1 MSDFI
6 PLLIKTLRLL
16 TRSADEQ
23 AFYLVNLGIKGVDE
37 LALEYNDDVMRLAQ
51 DQLDL
56 GQITRFQYD
65 SMQRLD
71 QQLDEKSSSDKAYL
85 WTEKALYD
93 AREWSEVRKMAIERL
108 SLFDADRG
116 VT

>member
-23 AFYLVNLGIKGVDE
+23 VCYLVNLGIKGNVDE
-37 LALEYNDDVMRLAQ
+37 LALEYDDVMRLAQ

-71 QQLDEKSSSDKAYL
+71 QQLDEMSSSDKAYL

>member
-16 TRSADEQ
+16 TRSADKQ
-23 AFYLVNLGIKGVDE
+23 VRYLVNLGIKGNVDE
-37 LALEYNDDVMRLAQ
+37 LALEYDDVMRLAQ

-65 SMQRLD
+65 SMQRSD
-71 QQLDEKSSSDKAYL
+71 QKLDEMSSSDKAYL

-93 AREWSEVRKMAIERL
+93 DREWSEVRKMAIECL
-108 SLFDADRG
+108 SLFDADQG